1 MVLFVPTSWRKR
13 AFSRSNS
20 AAAAAWWAACLW
32 WARAGGPEAS
42 LERSRESAAFRSA
55 PAVSIGSDRVCM
67 KSKME
72 SSCAGT
78 QPVRPQEQ
86 EPVLLLAVKRP
97 RLFMQDRGPSV
108 HIDHVNA

>member
-20 AAAAAWWAACLW
+20 AAAAAWWAACLL
-32 WARAGGPEAS
+32 WARAAGPEAS

-67 KSKME
+67 KFKWNRRPLEHRQSDRKNR
-72 SSCAGT
+72 SQFCCWLQSAPGCLCQTAG
-78 QPVRPQEQ
+78 
-86 EPVLLLAVKRP
+86 
-97 RLFMQDRGPSV
+97 RGFTSTT
-108 HIDHVNA
+108 